1 MTLWEGRLGGVPASA
16 MWNFTV
22 STADR
27 RLLADDIEG
36 SIAHVTMLGEVGILS
51 KQETEAIIAGL
62 RTLSEEARSGAFMF
76 SDDDEDVHS
85 AVERRLIELIGSVGG
100 KLHTGRS
107 RNDQVALDLILYMR
121 RGALRHAEGL
131 ARLALVLVAAAE
143 RVGPGAVVP
152 SYTHLQQAQPTLFA
166 HHLLAYGQMA
176 ARDRRRFLDLA
187 GRLDCSPLGAGASAG
202 SSLPLSPQR
211 TASLLGMSTAFANSL
226 DAVGSRDRAAEYV
239 WCCARAL
246 VSLSRLGEDLVLW
259 STREFGW
266 VTLADE
272 FATGSSALPQK
283 KNPDVAELARGKA
296 AGAIGSLT
304 AMLALE
310 KGLPMS
316 YNRDLQEDKEHLFGV
331 DDDLTAGTSALA
343 GLLASARFHPPP
355 PAPETAALDL
365 AEALVGRGVP
375 FREAHRVTGAMAARL
390 DADDREFSSLSFSD
404 LAQTHPA
411 FEPSD
416 LDLLDPVVSVRRRA
430 TPGGGSPQSVA
441 DQIAQLRAELSGE
454 ESQSSNGT

>member
-1 MTLWEGRLGGVPASA
+1 ME
-16 MWNFTV
+16 NFTGSV
-22 STADR
+22 ADR
-27 RLLADDIEG
+27 RLREDDVEG
-36 SIAHVTMLGEVGILS
+36 SMAHVAMRGEVGILS
-51 KQETEAIIAGL
+51 KQETEAITAGL
-62 RTLSEEARSGAFMF
+62 QTLSEEEGSGAFAF

-85 AVERRLIELIGSVGG
+85 AVERRLIELVGPVGG

-121 RGALRHAEGL
+121 REALGHADGL

-143 RVGPGAVVP
+143 RLGPEVVVP

-187 GRLDCSPLGAGASAG
+187 DRLDCSPLGAGASAG
-202 SSLPLSPQR
+202 SSLPLSPER
-211 TASLLGMSTAFANSL
+211 TASLLGMSAAFANSL

-246 VSLSRLGEDLVLW
+246 VSLSRLGEDVVLW

-296 AGAIGSLT
+296 ASAIGSLT

-316 YNRDLQEDKEHLFGV
+316 YNRDLQEDKEHLFRV
-331 DDDLTAGTSALA
+331 DDDLAGATSALA
-343 GLLASARFHPPP
+343 GLIASARFHPPP

-375 FREAHRVTGAMAARL
+375 FREAHRVTGAIAARL
-390 DADDREFSSLSFSD
+390 AAESREFSSLSFSD
-404 LAQTHPA
+404 LADAHPS

-416 LDLLDPVVSVRRRA
+416 LDLLDPVISVNRRA
-430 TPGGGSPQSVA
+430 TPGGGSHGSVTA
-441 DQIAQLRAELSGE
+441 QIAQLRAELSGE
-454 ESQSSNGT
+454 GS

>member
-1 MTLWEGRLGGVPASA
+1 MTLWEGRLGGIPASQ
-16 MWNFTV
+16 MWDFTV
-22 STADR
+22 SITDR
-27 RLLADDIEG
+27 RLLSDDIEG
-36 SIAHVTMLGEVGILS
+36 SMAHVAMLGEVGILS
-51 KQETEAIIAGL
+51 GEEAETITAGL
-62 RTLSEEARSGAFMF
+62 RTVAEEASSGAFVF
-76 SDDDEDVHS
+76 TAGDEDVHS
-85 AVERRLIELIGSVGG
+85 AVERRLIELVGPVGG

-107 RNDQVALDLILYMR
+107 RNDQVALDLVLYMR
-121 RGALRHAEGL
+121 RGAARHAGGL
-131 ARLALVLVAAAE
+131 ARLALVLVDAAE
-143 RVGPGAVVP
+143 RLGPGVVVP

-166 HHLLAYGQMA
+166 HHLLAYAHMA
-176 ARDRRRFLDLA
+176 ARDRLRFLDLA
-187 GRLDCSPLGAGASAG
+187 ERLDCSPLGAGASAG
-202 SSLPLSPQR
+202 SSLPLSPE
-211 TASLLGMSTAFANSL
+211 TSASLLGMSGAFANSL
-226 DAVGSRDRAAEYV
+226 EAVGSRDRAAEYV

-283 KNPDVAELARGKA
+283 KNPDIAELVRGKA

-316 YNRDLQEDKEHLFGV
+316 YNRDLQEDKEHLFAV
-331 DDDLTAGTSALA
+331 DDNLAAGASALA

-390 DADDREFSSLSFSD
+390 AAESREFSSLSFSD
-404 LAQTHPA
+404 LARAHPG

-416 LDLLDPVVSVRRRA
+416 LDLLDPVVSVGRRA
-430 TPGGGSPQSVA
+430 TPGGGSPESVA
-441 DQIAQLRAELSGE
+441 AQIAQLRSELSGPD
-454 ESQSSNGT
+454 S

>member
-1 MTLWEGRLGGVPASA
+1 MTLWEGRLEGVPASE
-16 MWNFTV
+16 MWDFTV

-36 SIAHVTMLGEVGILS
+36 SMAHVAMLGEVGILS
-51 KQETEAIIAGL
+51 ERETEEITAGL
-62 RTLSEEARSGAFMF
+62 RTLSEEAGSGAFIF
-76 SDDDEDVHS
+76 KDSDEDVHS
-85 AVERRLIELIGSVGG
+85 AVERRLVELVGPVGG

-121 RGALRHAEGL
+121 RGAARHADGL
-131 ARLALVLVAAAE
+131 ARLALVLVDVAE
-143 RVGPGAVVP
+143 RLGPEVVVP

-176 ARDRRRFLDLA
+176 ARDRRRFLDLGA
-187 GRLDCSPLGAGASAG
+187 RLDCSPLGAGAAAG
-202 SSLPLSPQR
+202 SSLPLSPGIS
-211 TASLLGMSTAFANSL
+211 ASLLGMSGAFANSL
-226 DAVGSRDRAAEYV
+226 EAVGSRDRAAEYV

-283 KNPDVAELARGKA
+283 KNPDIAELVRGKA
-296 AGAIGSLT
+296 AGAIGALT

-316 YNRDLQEDKEHLFGV
+316 YNRDLQEDKEHLFRV
-331 DDDLTAGTSALA
+331 DDDLAGGTSALA
-343 GLLASARFHPPP
+343 GLLATARFHPPA
-355 PAPETAALDL
+355 PASETAALDL

-390 DADDREFSSLSFSD
+390 AADNREFSSLSFSD
-404 LAQTHPA
+404 LARAHPG

-416 LDLLDPVVSVRRRA
+416 LDLLDPAVSVSRRA
-430 TPGGGSPQSVA
+430 TPGAGSPESVA
-441 DQIAQLRAELSGE
+441 AQICELRGELSGG
-454 ESQSSNGT
+454 ES

>member
-1 MTLWEGRLGGVPASA
+1 MTLWEGRLAGAPASEL
-16 MWNFTV
+16 WDFTV
-22 STADR
+22 SKADR

-36 SIAHVTMLGEVGILS
+36 SMAHVAMLGEVGILS
-51 KQETEAIIAGL
+51 EQETEAITAGL
-62 RTLSEEARSGAFMF
+62 RILSEEARSGAFAF
-76 SDDDEDVHS
+76 TEGDEDVHS
-85 AVERRLIELIGSVGG
+85 AVERRLIELVGPVGG
-100 KLHTGRS
+100 KVHTGRS
-107 RNDQVALDLILYMR
+107 RNDQIALDLTLYMR
-121 RGALRHAEGL
+121 RGVVRQADGL
-131 ARLALVLVAAAE
+131 ARLALVLVDAAE
-143 RVGPGAVVP
+143 RLGPGVVVP
-152 SYTHLQQAQPTLFA
+152 SYTHLQQAQPTLLA
-166 HHLLAYGQMA
+166 HHLLAYGHMA

-187 GRLDCSPLGAGASAG
+187 VRLDCSPLGAGASAG
-202 SSLPLSPQR
+202 SSLPLSPEKS
-211 TASLLGMSTAFANSL
+211 ASLLGMSGAFANSL

-283 KNPDVAELARGKA
+283 KNPDVAELVRGKA
-296 AGAIGSLT
+296 ASAIGSLT

-316 YNRDLQEDKEHLFGV
+316 YNRDLQEDKEHLFAVG
-331 DDDLTAGTSALA
+331 DDLAGATSALG
-343 GLLASARFHPPP
+343 GLLATARFHPPP

-390 DADDREFSSLSFSD
+390 SAENRDFSSLSFSD
-404 LAQTHPA
+404 LSRAHPG

-416 LDLLDPVVSVRRRA
+416 LDLLDPVVSVGRRA
-430 TPGGGSPQSVA
+430 TPGGGSPESVA
-441 DQIAQLRAELSGE
+441 AQIAQLRAELPGE
-454 ESQSSNGT
+454 ES